1 MRQLEYVRSSTDFI
15 AFLPDGHE
23 HETRTRSSRLS
34 ATDIPALVLRTIVTK
49 IAINWSASFIKGSSW
64 SRPQNLVLSSS
75 SSQYAVS
82 SSSCMLFLS
91 HSSSTRLSF
100 AKSSFCFFA
109 GIFLIFVNF
118 H

>member
-49 IAINWSASFIKGSSW
+49 IAINWSASFVKGSSW
-64 SRPQNLVLSSS
+64 SRPQNLVLSQQLQPIRRLLKFLHALSI
-75 SSQYAVS
+75 SQLEYPPEL
-82 SSSCMLFLS
+82 CQKFRLLF
-91 HSSSTRLSF
+91 
-100 AKSSFCFFA
+100 
-109 GIFLIFVNF
+109 
-118 H
+118 